1 MQRLQT
7 DEQPTEISS
16 NVNTSSP
23 DTTSMSDQQ
32 NSINP
37 QQKQKQ
43 KSLTDT
49 DKQILRWAATLE
61 METIELREHSQRL
74 IQQLNSKYVDFEEFV
89 KKFGSVETR
98 TLTISLYIYAFR
110 SFPLSFFFL
119 FSLLMEEINFTDNW
133 RQLMLQK

>member
-32 NSINP
+32 DSINP
-37 QQKQKQ
+37 QQKQKQKQKQ

-89 KKFGSVETR
+89 KRFGSVETR
-98 TLTISLYIYAFR
+98 TLTISLYMYMHSEAF
-110 SFPLSFFFL
+110 PFL
-119 FSLLMEEINFTDNW
+119 FFIIFTFNGTN
-133 RQLMLQK
+133 

>member
-1 MQRLQT
+1 MQRPQT
-7 DEQPTEISS
+7 DDQPTEISS
-16 NVNTSSP
+16 NINTSSP

-32 NSINP
+32 DPVKP
-37 QQKQKQ
+37 QQKQ
-43 KSLTDT
+43 KSLTDA

-98 TLTISLYIYAFR
+98 TLTTGLSYITFI
-110 SFPLSFFFL
+110 SFFSF
-119 FSLLMEEINFTDNW
+119 FYFYD
-133 RQLMLQK
+133 

>member
-1 MQRLQT
+1 MQRPQT
-7 DEQPTEISS
+7 DDQPTEISS
-16 NVNTSSP
+16 NINTSSP

-32 NSINP
+32 DPVKP
-37 QQKQKQ
+37 QQKQ
-43 KSLTDT
+43 KSLTDA

-98 TLTISLYIYAFR
+98 TLTTGLSYITFI
-110 SFPLSFFFL
+110 SFFSFFYFYDRKRIFL
-119 FSLLMEEINFTDNW
+119 LTSDVN
-133 RQLMLQK
+133 